1 MSHTDFF
8 PLIHRRLIPDLA
20 SSETPRDRTT
30 YQETITQG
38 FLRTYSAFPWEMKP
52 PSLVATIANIKL
64 TPPPVDDRIATNRE
78 ANWVPIYSS

>member
-8 PLIHRRLIPDLA
+8 PLILRGLPPNLVP
-20 SSETPRDRTT
+20 SEAPRDRTT

-38 FLRTYSAFPWEMKP
+38 FLRTYSAFSWVMKP